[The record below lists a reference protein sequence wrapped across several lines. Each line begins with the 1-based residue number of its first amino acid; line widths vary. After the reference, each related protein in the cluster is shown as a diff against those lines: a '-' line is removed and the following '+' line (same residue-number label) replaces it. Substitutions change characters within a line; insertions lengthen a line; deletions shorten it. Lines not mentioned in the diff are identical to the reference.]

1 MLIQFLFLN
10 ALLLR
15 LCGWCVQQKFTKDY
29 EKQIKQFGM
38 LRKYDDSQEY
48 LLEHPH
54 LTCEETA
61 NYLVI
66 WCINLE
72 VEEVR
77 LLLCNQHIW
86 TDTVEVK
93 HRQHFAVKKRQA
105 GDALA
110 SSWTCEHCPGSGELY
125 CMEWPL
131 NSSVSQ

>member
-1 MLIQFLFLN
+1 M
-10 ALLLR
+10 
-15 LCGWCVQQKFTKDY
+15 QQKFTKDY

-77 LLLCNQHIW
+77 LLFCNRHI
-86 TDTVEVK
+86 
-93 HRQHFAVKKRQA
+93 
-105 GDALA
+105 
-110 SSWTCEHCPGSGELY
+110 
-125 CMEWPL
+125 
-131 NSSVSQ
+131 

>member
-1 MLIQFLFLN
+1 
-10 ALLLR
+10 
-15 LCGWCVQQKFTKDY
+15 
-29 EKQIKQFGM
+29 M

-77 LLLCNQHIW
+77 LAVCNQHISIE
-86 TDTVEVK
+86 TAEVK
-93 HRQHFAVKKRQA
+93 HYQT
-105 GDALA
+105 L
-110 SSWTCEHCPGSGELY
+110 SGLRTV
-125 CMEWPL
+125 
-131 NSSVSQ
+131 VSYTQWLGMVID

>member
-1 MLIQFLFLN
+1 
-10 ALLLR
+10 
-15 LCGWCVQQKFTKDY
+15 
-29 EKQIKQFGM
+29 M

-77 LLLCNQHIW
+77 LLLCNQHI
-86 TDTVEVK
+86 
-93 HRQHFAVKKRQA
+93 
-105 GDALA
+105 
-110 SSWTCEHCPGSGELY
+110 
-125 CMEWPL
+125 
-131 NSSVSQ
+131 